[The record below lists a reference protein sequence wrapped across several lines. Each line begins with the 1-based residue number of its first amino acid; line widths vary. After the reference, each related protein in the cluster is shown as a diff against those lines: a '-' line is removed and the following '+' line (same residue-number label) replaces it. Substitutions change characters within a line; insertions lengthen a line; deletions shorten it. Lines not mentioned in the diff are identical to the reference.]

1 MWAGRLL
8 QHRTHIGLWHSSEGE
23 RTVALPLRQKK
34 KNSSTFGDNPS
45 CGCESTL
52 RNTDS
57 RQRVAHNNLRILQW
71 KTYSISGTRFRL
83 LVAIIRGNISV
94 AQCSWV
100 WFIQH
105 QLQNGYQDFPLAGRK
120 WSLTQRIRQ
129 LPHPLKDIKVHL
141 CSITRLLI
149 LGVFRVAFGYGLLS
163 SEW

>member
-71 KTYSISGTRFRL
+71 KTYSISGTRFRIVSAHHKKRNRKPL
-83 LVAIIRGNISV
+83 LHGPTTHQEDIQGKGLCELGGRWRWGPGCADPGIANWLQSCWDLWKLNDVEKR
-94 AQCSWV
+94 WV
-100 WFIQH
+100 
-105 QLQNGYQDFPLAGRK
+105 
-120 WSLTQRIRQ
+120 SLT
-129 LPHPLKDIKVHL
+129 
-141 CSITRLLI
+141 S
-149 LGVFRVAFGYGLLS
+149 
-163 SEW
+163 